1 VAKLLNRTADRFE
14 PQAVRDIPKGVKIK
28 PRRTSAD

>member
-14 PQAVRDIPKGVKIK
+14 PKAVRDIPRGVNVKK
-28 PRRTSAD
+28 RARQQ